1 MRQACQQAIF
11 ELAKTDDRVFFVG
24 SDLGV
29 GTLDD
34 YKAELPERFLMEG
47 ISEANI
53 VGLSAGLA
61 IEGKI
66 PYVVTIATFMTRR
79 CYEQIAVD
87 VCLHNLKVRF
97 VGQGAGYVYAPLGP
111 THQAIEDIAIC
122 RALPNMTI
130 ICPADA
136 DEMNRLMPQTLD
148 WPGPIYIRVAKG
160 YDEIVSSDD
169 RPTVIGKAIR
179 MREGSD
185 ALIITTGITRQRA
198 IQAVEILQRDGI
210 STGILH
216 VHTPKP
222 LDEEAILDAVK
233 SVDSVITYEEHNI
246 IGGLGS
252 AVAELLAEAELDNH
266 PRFKR
271 IGIPDVFAD
280 EYGSQD
286 SIMDN
291 MGMSVSAVV
300 DTVTAMTRRGSA
312 KTTA

>member
-11 ELAKTDDRVFFVG
+11 EMAKSDDRVFFVG

-34 YKAELPERFLMEG
+34 FKAELPDQFLMEG

-61 IEGKI
+61 LEGKI
-66 PYVVTIATFMTRR
+66 PYIVTIATFMTRR
-79 CYEQIAVD
+79 CFEQIAVD
-87 VCLHNLKVRF
+87 VCLHNLNVRF

-136 DEMNRLMPQTLD
+136 DEMNRLMPQTRD
-148 WPGPIYIRVAKG
+148 WAGPIYIRVAKG
-160 YDEIVSSDD
+160 YDAIVSNDD
-169 RPTVIGKAIR
+169 QPTVIGKAIR

-185 ALIITTGITRQRA
+185 ALIITTGITLQRA
-198 IQAVEILQRDGI
+198 LQAVDLLEKKGI
-210 STGILH
+210 SAGILH
-216 VHTPKP
+216 IHTPKP
-222 LDEEAILDAVK
+222 IDEEAILKASRNVEC
-233 SVDSVITYEEHNI
+233 VITYEEHNI

-252 AVAELLAEAELDNH
+252 AVAELLAENEFDRP

-271 IGIPDVFAD
+271 IGIPDVFAN

-291 MGMSVSAVV
+291 MGMSVDAVV
-300 DTVTAMTRRGSA
+300 DTVSKMMRRDSAEATA
-312 KTTA
+312 